1 MRTLR
6 PNAHAAA
13 VCAPEIHDP
22 LAFDDRDRGI
32 GEDSLRQ
39 DVGDHPSGSSPLGM
53 YDPCARMPALQ
64 AETGVEVDAELDQ
77 VAHARRRLGRHRGD
91 RARPAEPPPGAMRV
105 LGVQLGAVVLAERRR
120 HSTLGEEARR
130 GEQRSLREHDDVRL
144 VRGDERRN
152 ETGDTPADDRDIC
165 LC

>member
-1 MRTLR
+1 MRQRALCEHAEDPR
-6 PNAHAAA
+6 PGRRPARVHDTAAR
-13 VCAPEIHDP
+13 V
-22 LAFDDRDRGI
+22 
-32 GEDSLRQ
+32 
-39 DVGDHPSGSSPLGM
+39 
-53 YDPCARMPALQ
+53 PALQ
-64 AETGVEVDAELDQ
+64 AEIGVEVDAELDQ

-120 HSTLGEEARR
+120 HTTLGEEARR

-144 VRGDERRN
+144 ARGDERRN